1 MWSGNVAVWSG
12 NVAVRSGNVAVA
24 KSDIWKVLEN
34 LEKRR
39 SAKKRSFFRKT
50 YFSSKRHKFSTI
62 LKMQVYM

>member
-62 LKMQVYM
+62 LMMQVYM